1 MKKDNNIT
9 TLKLEKETK
18 ERLEKLREHK
28 RETYDDIIRKI
39 MYVLNTVRDEPAKA
53 KAVLEFIDEKRKRMF
68 ETEFSKE
75 ERATKGIP
83 INQKQKP
90 VNQNK
95 DRQVQRSIPNKNQ
108 KRQNGN

>member
-1 MKKDNNIT
+1 MAKQKDNNIT

-39 MYVLNTVRDEPAKA
+39 LFVLNTVRDEPSKA

-68 ETEFSKE
+68 ETELKSE
-75 ERATKGIP
+75 EK
-83 INQKQKP
+83 KK
-90 VNQNK
+90 K
-95 DRQVQRSIPNKNQ
+95 
-108 KRQNGN
+108 

>member
-1 MKKDNNIT
+1 MKKNNNIT

-39 MYVLNTVRDEPAKA
+39 MYVLNTVRDEPVKA

-68 ETEFSKE
+68 ETEFKKE
-75 ERATKGIP
+75 ERASKGIP
-83 INQKQKP
+83 NKSQKKP
-90 VNQNK
+90 KENY
-95 DRQVQRSIPNKNQ
+95 D
-108 KRQNGN
+108 GT